1 MTTSHGSWI
10 WDVKSIVS
18 YPNFWPKMS
27 LTRVVGLW
35 FSVKISAERYF
46 KIPHFLVPSR
56 ALFSQFLFF
65 FSFHLLF
72 LFNSFLFSFF
82 LLIFIFYY
90 FLFLCPN
97 VILLFCPNNP
107 TQAVIHIFFTLGGQ
121 GSHPWWPRL
130 TPLVAKLLFINT
142 PAVRTTKER
151 PKSIA
156 AYKTTQS
163 TCKNNQRNTANTLTT
178 QNRSIFQANHNIT
191 TQNNLNHNTTDSNT
205 TRPINTQTQPNHS
218 NITIPEPKPKRKP
231 SKYISESL
239 NSRSKAVVYFFRK
252 FEVENGISRL
262 KHIGKNKKKIKKK
275 NIWGGGGTV

>member
-1 MTTSHGSWI
+1 MSKCYFTFLS
-10 WDVKSIVS
+10 KQ
-18 YPNFWPKMS
+18 PN
-27 LTRVVGLW
+27 TGCH
-35 FSVKISAERYF
+35 
-46 KIPHFLVPSR
+46 PHF
-56 ALFSQFLFF
+56 
-65 FSFHLLF
+65 
-72 LFNSFLFSFF
+72 
-82 LLIFIFYY
+82 FY
-90 FLFLCPN
+90 
-97 VILLFCPNNP
+97 
-107 TQAVIHIFFTLGGQ
+107 
-121 GSHPWWPRL
+121 PWWPRL

-262 KHIGKNKKKIKKK
+262 KHIGKNKKKKLKKK
-275 NIWGGGGTV
+275 TFEAAAAPSRTAGHRAAAATTTALPSEKKKTRGERRERFCSQEEGRERKTREK